1 MATDIESAFRALQQI
16 LTTAALG
23 SDALPDQVRRN
34 ASLRDVF
41 GQITGSS
48 LAYLNLIDDDP
59 VLYDTI
65 IGPAGVYQDEFG
77 QRGVVE
83 LIIAEIDDDIRDAT
97 FAEAL
102 AVVTSALRSARS
114 LPMLSA
120 MNILAPE
127 KANLAAGPLPGIKA
141 ARVTFEFP
149 VTAPDMLGNILA
161 DRVTTTIEPITMS
174 SELEINRG
182 SMLVGL
188 LDPIVAASQLKS
200 LIDAQL
206 ATGIEPILNGSSAAV
221 RLAASSAIGVADIL
235 GAGDGDLIVGITGAG
250 IVGDILGSGDASVPQ
265 PGGSG
270 FFSLEPILGAG
281 DAAVEIAG
289 AMGGVIDAI
298 VGSGAV
304 FTNPGA
310 NANAWLDPV
319 LASGDTALLITAQS
333 GGVLDD
339 IVGSGGVAVL
349 AEASGGGDVEAI
361 LSSGQAGQPQL
372 VLSGNGIVEPIIATS
387 GAQLLVS
394 LQSAPQIEPI
404 LGTGDA
410 GLLVDGTIGG
420 QIDPIVASIAG
431 TLSIT
436 ANAGAL
442 VDPIV
447 SASVASVALQASSSG
462 QVDPILGSGDASSAV
477 VADGGGIVEQ
487 IISAADA
494 DVQIAAA
501 SGGILDAILG
511 SGDAALLVQ
520 ASSGGVIDSILGS
533 GDAAVA
539 GASNEPETDA
549 FIARMNTAPTTGVEA
564 ALNSLI
570 AQLKTDGIWAKLDA
584 LFLMGLPGAADG
596 LLNVV
601 QNAYN
606 LTGSAGVDHVPN
618 TGYRANTTSS
628 AAITGSSAAAG
639 TNWTDDSAHWGV
651 KVKHDDSGNQ
661 SIFYETSDSAFFDL
675 YIPSDGTF
683 FYAIGGT
690 FNQSSTSLSNT
701 AHEHIVLSADRSG
714 PSVGTIYLNGAA
726 DAGSP
731 ALTPSDMGHTSTPL
745 ILETDTAQPEISVL
759 HWGGYLTA
767 AEVANLDTALD
778 AWFASAQAGF
788 P

>member
-102 AVVTSALRSARS
+102 AVVTAALRGARS
-114 LPMLSA
+114 LPMLAA

-141 ARVTFEFP
+141 ARITFEFP

-161 DRVTTTIEPITMS
+161 DRVTATIEPIAMS

-289 AMGGVIDAI
+289 AMGGVIGAI

-319 LASGDTALLITAQS
+319 LASGDTALLVTAQS

-349 AEASGGGDVEAI
+349 AEASGGGEVEAI

-387 GAQLLVS
+387 GAQLLAS

-410 GLLVDGTIGG
+410 RLLVDGTIGG
-420 QIDPIVASIAG
+420 QIDPIVSSITG

-477 VADGGGIVEQ
+477 VADGGGNVEQ

-511 SGDAALLVQ
+511 TGDAAALVQ

-549 FIARMNTAPTTGVEA
+549 FIARMNTAPTASVET
-564 ALNSLI
+564 ALNTLI
-570 AQLKTDGIWAKLDA
+570 AQLKTDGIWSKLDA
-584 LFLMGLPGAADG
+584 LFLYGLPDVNDAV
-596 LLNVV
+596 LNVV
-601 QNAYN
+601 
-606 LTGSAGVDHVPN
+606 SASFPMVLGDQGHVPS
-618 TGYRANTTSS
+618 TGLVNQTS
-628 AAITGSSAAAG
+628 GSNAMTNAFSPSQG
-639 TNWTDDSAHWGV
+639 VNWTSDEAHWGIKMKQDDSANH
-651 KVKHDDSGNQ
+651 S
-661 SIFYETSDSAFFDL
+661 SFYETTDSAHFDL
-675 YIPSDGTF
+675 YIESDGSF
-683 FYAIGGT
+683 FYAIGGAFTSYSGAGT
-690 FNQSSTSLSNT
+690 FSGT
-701 AHEHIVLSADRSG
+701 AHDHLVLSVNRNTNDLELAM
-714 PSVGTIYLNGAA
+714 NGAIIA
-726 DAGSP
+726 TDTF
-731 ALTPSDMGHTSTPL
+731 TPSDMNGTGTML
-745 ILETDTAQPEISVL
+745 IMQDDQSLQEHSVM
-759 HWGGYLTA
+759 HWGGYLTP
-767 AEVANLDTALD
+767 AEIANLNTALN
-778 AWFASAQAGF
+778 AWFAAI
-788 P
+788 